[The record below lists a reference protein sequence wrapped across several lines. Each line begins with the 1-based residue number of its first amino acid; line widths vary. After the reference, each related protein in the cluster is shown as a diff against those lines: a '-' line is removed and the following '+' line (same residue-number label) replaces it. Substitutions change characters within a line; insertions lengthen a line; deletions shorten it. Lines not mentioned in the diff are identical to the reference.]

1 VVPLNKAHIAA
12 VSLIT
17 ALYHSQKQN
26 CFARVSLRAHMRG
39 TDFSR
44 G

>member
-1 VVPLNKAHIAA
+1 MVPLNKAHIAA

-26 CFARVSLRAHMRG
+26 CFARTSARPHMRA

>member
-1 VVPLNKAHIAA
+1 MVPLNKARIAA
-12 VSLIT
+12 ISFIT

-26 CFARVSLRAHMRG
+26 CFARRGVRPHMPG